1 MMSFRRQLEEIMK
14 KKEEMRTSVFNG
26 AEMVWVLWETKKEIV
41 DRLLPPPLEPLDK
54 PIALAFIANYPSHSY
69 GVPYTEAALML
80 RCQYKDELGNYFL
93 AMPLTDDRACFAG
106 REIWG
111 FPKKIA
117 NVVFEKKDGEFYG
130 YSERLGVKN
139 IEIHFKIT
147 GKFNDEETPKIVSDI
162 QMIPKRGKGT
172 VNYLFKHFEHPSKE
186 GFDYNP
192 WLVKQVTKSKMK
204 SMQMG
209 EAEIKLHS
217 TIHDPWAEVEI
228 VRVLG
233 GMYLQ
238 SENEMFPGEILTEVD
253 PKEFLPYSFIRWDW
267 Y

>member
-1 MMSFRRQLEEIMK
+1 MSFRRSLEDIKK
-14 KKEEMRTSVFNG
+14 KKEEMRTSVFKG
-26 AEMVWVLWETKKEIV
+26 AEMIWVLWETKQEIINQV
-41 DRLLPPPLEPLDK
+41 LPPPLDPIDR
-54 PIALAFIANYPSHSY
+54 PIALAFVANYPSHSY
-69 GVPYTEAALML
+69 GLAYTEAALIL
-80 RCQYKDELGNYFL
+80 RCQFKGELGNYFL
-93 AMPLTDDRACFAG
+93 AMPLTDDRATFAG

-117 NVVFEKKDGEFYG
+117 NVHFEKKNNEIYG

-139 IEIHFKIT
+139 IEIELKLT
-147 GKFNDEETPKIVSDI
+147 GKFNEEETPKIVSDI

-172 VNYLFKHFEHPSKE
+172 TNYLFKHFIHPTKE

-192 WLVKQVTKSKMK
+192 WLVKQKTTSKIK

-209 EAEIKLHS
+209 EAKINLKS
-217 TIHDPWAEVEI
+217 TIHDPWEEIEI
-228 VRVLG
+228 VKILG

-238 SENEMFPGEILTEVD
+238 SENEMYPGEIVAEVD
-253 PKEFLPYSFIRWDW
+253 PEEFLPYSYIKWDW